1 MTRVYVSVGSNI
13 EREHNIRSGL
23 AALRKRFGDLTVSS
37 TYESKAY
44 GFEGDNFYNLV
55 VGFDSDEELHSVVR
69 ALQDIEDRHGRVR
82 SGPRYSSRTLDLDLL
97 IYGDLQLHEPG
108 LVLPRPDILKRA
120 FVLGPLAEIAG
131 ALKHP
136 VAGKTYAELWRAMD
150 KRTQSIWQVTI
161 SGLNDPQQ
169 VELHRAQ

>member
-37 TYESKAY
+37 IYESNSY
-44 GFEGDNFYNLV
+44 GFAGDNFYNLV
-55 VGFDSDEELHSVVR
+55 VGFDSDEDVYGVVR

-136 VAGKTYAELWRAMD
+136 VAGKTYAELWEGFD
-150 KRTQSIWQVTI
+150 KDAHSIWRVTLKGTI
-161 SGLNDPQQ
+161 E
-169 VELHRAQ
+169 V

>member
-13 EREHNIRSGL
+13 ERDHNIRSGL
-23 AALRKRFGDLTVSS
+23 AALRKRFGGLTVSS
-37 TYESKAY
+37 VYESNSY

-55 VGFDSDEELHSVVR
+55 VGFDSDEDVYGVVR

-97 IYGDLQLHEPG
+97 IYDDLQLHEPG
-108 LVLPRPDILKRA
+108 LILPRPDILKRA

-131 ALKHP
+131 ELKHP
-136 VAGKTYAELWRAMD
+136 VAGKTYTELWDAFD
-150 KRTQSIWQVTI
+150 KSRHGIWR
-161 SGLNDPQQ
+161 
-169 VELHRAQ
+169 VEMEGVV

>member
-1 MTRVYVSVGSNI
+1 MTHVYVSVGSNI
-13 EREHNIRSGL
+13 EREHNTRSGL

-37 TYESKAY
+37 IYESNSY

-55 VGFDSDEELHSVVR
+55 VGFDSDEDLYGVVR

-97 IYGDLQLHEPG
+97 IYGDLQLHEPE

-131 ALKHP
+131 ELKHP
-136 VAGKTYAELWRAMD
+136 VAGKTYAELWDVFD
-150 KRTQSIWQVTI
+150 KSRHSIWRVVME
-161 SGLNDPQQ
+161 G
-169 VELHRAQ
+169 VV

>member
-13 EREHNIRSGL
+13 EREHNIGSGL

-37 TYESKAY
+37 TYESKSY

-55 VGFDSDEELHSVVR
+55 VGFDCDEDLHSVVR

-82 SGPRYSSRTLDLDLL
+82 NGPRYSSRTLDLDLL
-97 IYGDLQLHEPG
+97 IYDDLQLHESG

-131 ALKHP
+131 EVKHP
-136 VAGKTYAELWRAMD
+136 VEGKTYAELWEGFD
-150 KRTQSIWQVTI
+150 KHAHGIWRVTLKGTI
-161 SGLNDPQQ
+161 E
-169 VELHRAQ
+169 V

>member
-13 EREHNIRSGL
+13 EREHNIHSGL
-23 AALRKRFGDLTVSS
+23 AVLRKRFGDLTVSS
-37 TYESKAY
+37 VYESNSY

-55 VGFDSDEELHSVVR
+55 VGFDSDGDVHSVVR
-69 ALQDIEDRHGRVR
+69 ALQDIEDRHGRER

-97 IYGDLQLHEPG
+97 IYDDLQLHEPG

-131 ALKHP
+131 ELEHP
-136 VAGKTYAELWRAMD
+136 VAGKTYAELWDAFD
-150 KRTQSIWQVTI
+150 KSRHTIWRVV
-161 SGLNDPQQ
+161 G
-169 VELHRAQ
+169 

>member
-13 EREHNIRSGL
+13 EREHNIHSGL

-37 TYESKAY
+37 TYESEAY

-55 VGFDSDEELHSVVR
+55 VGFDSDEDVYGVVR

-108 LVLPRPDILKRA
+108 LTLPRPDILKRA

-131 ALKHP
+131 ELKHP
-136 VAGKTYAELWRAMD
+136 VAGKTYAELWSAFDRDAHPIQ
-150 KRTQSIWQVTI
+150 RV
-161 SGLNDPQQ
+161 
-169 VELHRAQ
+169 AA

>member
-23 AALRKRFGDLTVSS
+23 AALRKRFGGLTVSS
-37 TYESKAY
+37 IYESNSY

-55 VGFDSDEELHSVVR
+55 VGFDSDQDVHSVVR

-97 IYGDLQLHEPG
+97 VYGDLRLHESG

-131 ALKHP
+131 ELKHP
-136 VAGKTYAELWRAMD
+136 IAGKTYAELWDAFGKSRHG
-150 KRTQSIWQVTI
+150 IWRVVME
-161 SGLNDPQQ
+161 G
-169 VELHRAQ
+169 E